1 MSSARTSEPHHRAS
15 LVERHPGVLHQRA
28 GRPRQGRHVGGAA
41 APQVELEAGFVQ
53 GFPELRLHQLRNRR
67 HGQRVPTRFVQ
78 KYTVRARLDP
88 ARGSAGF
95 RSSLSSSRED
105 DQGANTAAPPRRP
118 RGRRRRPLPPP
129 RRRRGSRRR
138 RDSRLSCAPPCRVT
152 TSATGRQSYRRANQK
167 PERAKVH
174 RRGRARPP
182 AETGQPP
189 VVCPRPAGRRWPR
202 TAGRAPAQVHVD
214 HAPAS
219 ATARLTTTLSASPS
233 RLAST
238 VPHRSHDAQRLDEY
252 VNRRAERPS
261 V

>member
-1 MSSARTSEPHHRAS
+1 MSSARTSEPHHRAG

-129 RRRRGSRRR
+129 RRRCGRRR
-138 RDSRLSCAPPCRVT
+138 PRDSRLSCAPPCRVT
-152 TSATGRQSYRRANQK
+152 TSATGRQSYRRANQSQSAQRCTAAV
-167 PERAKVH
+167 ERDRPPKLVSRPLSVLAL
-174 RRGRARPP
+174 RGAAGHEQPVELPPRSTSITPPPPRPP
-182 AETGQPP
+182 ASPRHSA
-189 VVCPRPAGRRWPR
+189 PRPLGLRRLSR
-202 TAGRAPAQVHVD
+202 TAR
-214 HAPAS
+214 
-219 ATARLTTTLSASPS
+219 TMRN
-233 RLAST
+233 AST
-238 VPHRSHDAQRLDEY
+238 ST
-252 VNRRAERPS
+252 
-261 V
+261 